1 MQGPFSLWQL
11 SQWLVNK
18 YLYDTLEVMYL
29 LSTFVIFSDHNFVYK
44 YVIKRGSTNQSYFY
58 SSLLD
63 YKRDIRS
70 LFF

>member
-29 LSTFVIFSDHNFVYK
+29 LSTSVIFSDDNFVYK
-44 YVIKRGSTNQSYFY
+44 YVIKRESTNQSHFY
-58 SSLLD
+58 SSLLN